1 MPDGAI
7 DHKHGDMDDGAPEW
21 SDDFAEKL
29 LGSVVLVG
37 ITRRSV
43 SGDTL
48 EQFYGT
54 VVRAGAEGI
63 DLTLSGSRS
72 GENFFLPPHPQAFLP
87 AQPGSYRLRDT
98 GEVVENPDFT
108 TTWTVEPGED

>member
-1 MPDGAI
+1 
-7 DHKHGDMDDGAPEW
+7 MDDEKPEW
-21 SDDFAEKL
+21 SDDLAAKL

-37 ITRRSV
+37 ITRRNV
-43 SGDTL
+43 SGETL

-54 VVRAGAEGI
+54 VERADAQGI
-63 DLTLSGSRS
+63 DLALSGSRS
-72 GENFFLPPHPQAFLP
+72 GEHFLLPPDPRAFFT

-108 TTWTVEPGED
+108 TTWTVDQGED